1 MISDER
7 AEKALGYLVDTDDKC
22 AMAQSHF
29 EALHSLRHQA
39 EGYSVKEKGKSRD
52 EGTFESFVSKVE
64 EARHYYLTM
73 KNKRTTEALVI
84 EMYRTVSAN
93 QRKGNI

>member
-7 AEKALGYLVDTDDKC
+7 AERALDYLIDTDDKC
-22 AMAQSHF
+22 AMAQSHW

-52 EGTFESFVSKVE
+52 EGTFESFVEKVE

-84 EMYRTVSAN
+84 EAWRTSNAN
-93 QRKGNI
+93 KRRGNI